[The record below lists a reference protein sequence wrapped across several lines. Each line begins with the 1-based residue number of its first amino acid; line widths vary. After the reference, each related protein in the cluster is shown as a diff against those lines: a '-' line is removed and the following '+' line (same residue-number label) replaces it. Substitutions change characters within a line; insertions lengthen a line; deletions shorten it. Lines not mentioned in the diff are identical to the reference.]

1 MSSFWQWFIAI
12 GTVSF
17 IVWCVWLVW
26 WSGKQ
31 GPSDTADSELVGHKW
46 DGDLEEWNN
55 PAPKWWLYLYMIT
68 IAFTVAYLAAYPG
81 LGVYDG
87 FLGWSQEGQYE
98 EEVARAEERYAPIYE
113 RFAAMSFSE
122 LVVNDDANALGSSL
136 YASYCSTCHG
146 SDARGAPGY
155 PNLTDDAWLYGK
167 SEDAIVRTI
176 TYGRNAIMP
185 ALGAALGGDEGI
197 DNMVTY
203 VQSLSDPSIDGPSSS
218 QAMFGA
224 LCSACHGMDGKG
236 NQMLGGPNLT
246 DDAWLYG
253 GSRDAIR
260 YSIVNGRNGMM
271 PAHGE
276 FLGENRVRILA
287 AYVASLSDSDQ
298 GME

>member
-12 GTVSF
+12 GTVGF
-17 IVWCVWLVW
+17 IVWCVWLIW

-55 PAPKWWLYLYMIT
+55 PAPKWWLYLYLIT
-68 IAFTVAYLAAYPG
+68 IAFAVVYLAAYPG
-81 LGVYDG
+81 LGVYNG

-113 RFAAMSFSE
+113 RFAAMSFDE
-122 LVVNDDANALGSSL
+122 LVASDDAHALGASL

-155 PNLTDDAWLYGK
+155 PNLTDDDWLYGK
-167 SEDAIVRTI
+167 SEAQIVRTI
-176 TYGRNAIMP
+176 TQGRNAIMP
-185 ALGAALGGDEGI
+185 ALGAALGGDAGI

-203 VQSLSDPSIDGPSSS
+203 VQSLSDSSIDGPPAS

-224 LCSACHGMDGKG
+224 LCSACHGMNGQG

-246 DDAWLYG
+246 DDIWLYG
-253 GSRDAIR
+253 GSREAIR
-260 YSIVNGRNGMM
+260 HSIVNGRNGMM

-287 AYVASLSDSDQ
+287 AYVASLSEPD
-298 GME
+298 